1 MASKVDDI
9 AVKLGEST
17 ISSLKDKVSVN
28 YFPLKMNKDKK
39 TEMYVKFAK
48 VMVIAQGPYSDER
61 AKTFETAKK
70 VFKYTSSVISDEKFK
85 EQYRTK
91 CSPENAETF
100 YDYFKDTA
108 RKALEEGNNLLII
121 DSTMSNIH
129 QNRYYVALA
138 YKMQYVLL
146 IMPPVVMR
154 SSNNSWPKGSLAD
167 SFRIEASTVIQPA
180 NMFQHLFCA
189 WYLHDLDS
197 HELRHVASLY
207 IQDCMEGIPEFNNLM
222 RRNCPSQDPDG
233 EEVSL
238 IDAVRHYYCLVD
250 KRQDVAYCSVKVF
263 GDAMRAMNEY
273 FKKESVVNTYGKMS
287 KLLIAGFVISPHMIA
302 ARVKLTHQQKD
313 FWEMEDELDE
323 NFVERIDP
331 KPLCPSKL
339 LEESKG
345 ELPDI
350 EVQLI
355 ASKSNQTLIN
365 TGQTVHEPL
374 GSIPR
379 FAKGRACH
387 IVLGKTIGAPSYH
400 VDYDVQFALNREN
413 KAMKAKADL
422 PLYNLERCVA
432 KRIGKYWFIYLKE
445 MLRVDAF
452 FASCVK
458 PFAYDDAIKC

>member
-9 AVKLGEST
+9 AEKLGESK
-17 ISSLKDKVSVN
+17 ISYLKDKASVI

-48 VMVIAQGPYSDER
+48 IMVIAQGPYPDER
-61 AKTFETAKK
+61 ARAFETAKK
-70 VFKYTSSVISDEKFK
+70 LFKYTSCVISDEKFK
-85 EQYRTK
+85 EQYKTK
-91 CSPENAETF
+91 CSPESAETF
-100 YDYFKDTA
+100 YNYFKDTA

-121 DSTMSNIH
+121 DSTMSNVH
-129 QNRYYVALA
+129 QNRFYVALA
-138 YKMQYVLL
+138 YKMQYVIL
-146 IMPPVVMR
+146 IMPPVVMKT
-154 SSNNSWPKGSLAD
+154 SNNVWPKGSLAD

-222 RRNCPSQDPDG
+222 SKNCPSPDLKD
-233 EEVSL
+233 EELSR
-238 IDAVRHYYCLVD
+238 IDVVRHYYCLVD
-250 KRQDVAYCSVKVF
+250 KRQDVAYCAVKVF
-263 GDAMRAMNEY
+263 GSAMRAMNEY
-273 FKKESVVNTYGKMS
+273 FKKEAVVNTYGRMS

-323 NFVERIDP
+323 NFIERADF
-331 KPLCPSKL
+331 KLLCPSKL
-339 LEESKG
+339 LKESKQ

-365 TGQTVHEPL
+365 TGQEVHEPL
-374 GSIPR
+374 ANIPR

-387 IVLGKTIGAPSYH
+387 IVLGKTIDAPSYH

-413 KAMKAKADL
+413 KAMKTKANL
-422 PLYNLERCVA
+422 PLYNLERYEIQFQVWR
-432 KRIGKYWFIYLKE
+432 KGYVSFNIIILK
-445 MLRVDAF
+445 L
-452 FASCVK
+452 
-458 PFAYDDAIKC
+458 